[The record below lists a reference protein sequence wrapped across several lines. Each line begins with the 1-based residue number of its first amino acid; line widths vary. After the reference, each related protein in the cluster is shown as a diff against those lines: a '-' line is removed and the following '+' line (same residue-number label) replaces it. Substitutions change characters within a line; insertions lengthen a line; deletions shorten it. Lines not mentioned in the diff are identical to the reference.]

1 MPFRFKPAA
10 HYLLVRVSDG
20 HVLGR
25 VLRGVY
31 QASDS
36 EPCNLAPYTG
46 IVEQAEG
53 SLRIRL
59 RAGGHLVIEG
69 PEPAEGERLQL
80 RQIPRPG
87 TERHMGDPDV
97 YRAWRDLAVYM
108 GELELPGHDLLRL
121 RVSAA
126 PYDPCPACNDH
137 YGFAEGCTT
146 CNGLGF
152 VPEVG
157 I

>member
-1 MPFRFKPAA
+1 MQYRFKPAA

-20 HVLGR
+20 YVLGR
-25 VLRGVY
+25 ILRGVY
-31 QASDS
+31 RAADDP
-36 EPCNLAPYTG
+36 PCHLSPYTG

-59 RAGGHLVIEG
+59 RAGGYLVIEG

-80 RQIPRPG
+80 RQIPRPAG
-87 TERHMGDPDV
+87 ERHLDDPDV

-108 GELELPGHDLLRL
+108 GEQALPGHDLLRL

-137 YGFAEGCTT
+137 YGFAEGCTI

-152 VPEVG
+152 VPEVV

>member
-1 MPFRFKPAA
+1 MPYRFKPAA

-46 IVEQAEG
+46 IVERTEG

-59 RAGGHLVIEG
+59 RAGGYLVIEG

-80 RQIPRPG
+80 RQIPRPAG
-87 TERHMGDPDV
+87 ERHLDDPDV

-108 GELELPGHDLLRL
+108 GEQALPGHDLLRL

-137 YGFAEGCTT
+137 YGFAEGCTI

-152 VPEVG
+152 VPEVV

>member
-1 MPFRFKPAA
+1 MRTHYKPAA
-10 HYLLVRVSDG
+10 HYLLVRTRDG
-20 HVLGR
+20 HVLGN

-31 QASDS
+31 QAAD
-36 EPCNLAPYTG
+36 EPPCHLSPYAG
-46 IVEQAEG
+46 IVERTES

-59 RAGGHLVIEG
+59 RLGGYLNIDG
-69 PEPAEGERLQL
+69 PEPAVGERLQL
-80 RQIPRPG
+80 KQIPRPAS
-87 TERHMGDPDV
+87 EHHLDDPDV
-97 YRAWRDLAVYM
+97 YRAWRDLAVYL
-108 GELELPGHDLLRL
+108 GELGLPAHRVLEL
-121 RVSAA
+121 RVQAA
-126 PYDPCPACNDH
+126 PFDPCPECNDH